1 MHVEVMMNAPT
12 EAPPVQMVLVA
23 YPPAPAR
30 VGLVYQPV
38 PGRALKAALSL
49 LLFWGI
55 APFTFVIPPHY
66 PFPVLC
72 LATGGYLAHLFWT
85 GRYRVRWFVGQ
96 CPRCGGHLRMS
107 LGERISLP
115 HTIPCLACH
124 FEPLLEV
131 QEPARAPAPEP
142 LRHVR
147 AECTGAWTEEW
158 MWDER
163 FLACDRCGARRPA
176 TPELR
181 RLAAAENER
190 GALLR
195 QLTEEGRFLG

>member
-1 MHVEVMMNAPT
+1 MNRAA
-12 EAPPVQMVLVA
+12 EIPPVHMVLSA

-30 VGLVYQPV
+30 VGLVYQPA
-38 PGRALKAALSL
+38 PLRALQAILSL
-49 LLFWGI
+49 AFFWGI
-55 APFTFVIPPHY
+55 APFTFIIPPHY

-115 HTIPCLACH
+115 HTVPCLACH
-124 FEPLLEV
+124 FEPALEV
-131 QEPARAPAPEP
+131 REESARAAAEP

-147 AECTGAWTEEW
+147 PECTGTWAEEW

-163 FLACDRCGARRPA
+163 FLACGGCGARRPA

-181 RLAAAENER
+181 RLARAENER

>member
-1 MHVEVMMNAPT
+1 MHAPT
-12 EAPPVQMVLVA
+12 EAPPVHMTLCA

-30 VGLVYQPV
+30 VGLVYQPA
-38 PGRALKAALSL
+38 PGRGLKAALSL
-49 LLFWGI
+49 GILWGI
-55 APFTFVIPPHY
+55 APATFVIPPHY

-72 LATGGYLAHLFWT
+72 LVAGAYLAHLFWT

-96 CPRCGGHLRMS
+96 CPRCGTHLRMH

-115 HTIPCLACH
+115 HTIPCVACH
-124 FEPLLEV
+124 FEPVLEV
-131 QEPARAPAPEP
+131 RPPAEPRAPEP

-147 AECTGAWTEEW
+147 PECTGAWEEEW

-163 FLACDRCGARRPA
+163 FLACDTCGARRPA
-176 TPELR
+176 TRELR
-181 RLAAAENER
+181 RAAAAENER

-195 QLTEEGRFLG
+195 QLTEEGRFLT

>member
-1 MHVEVMMNAPT
+1 MHAAT
-12 EAPPVQMVLVA
+12 EAPPVQMVLAA

-30 VGLVYQPV
+30 VGLVYQPA
-38 PGRALKAALSL
+38 PGRGLKAAFSL
-49 LLFWGI
+49 VVLWGI
-55 APFTFVIPPHY
+55 APFSFVVPPHY

-72 LATGGYLAHLFWT
+72 LAAGAYLAHLFWT

-96 CPRCGGHLRMS
+96 CPRCGAHLRMS
-107 LGERISLP
+107 LGERIDLP
-115 HTIPCLACH
+115 HTVPCLACH
-124 FEPLLEV
+124 FEPTLEV
-131 QEPARAPAPEP
+131 QEAPEARAPDP

-147 AECTGAWTEEW
+147 PECTGAWTEEW

-163 FLACDRCGARRPA
+163 FLACHACGARRPA
-176 TPELR
+176 TPALR

-195 QLTEEGRFLG
+195 QLADEGRFVD